1 MNPEKAMRSSVLTG
15 REARFLVAVPIYNE
29 QRYIPRVLA
38 HVLEYAN
45 DVLVIDDGSTD
56 NTPQL
61 LSKFPVEVI
70 RHAVNRGYGR
80 SLRDAFMFAACNGF
94 DWVITMDCDEQH
106 EPQAIPAFV
115 AAAQENTADIISGSR
130 YIATMDSETAPPED
144 RRRINVQITR
154 EINQRLGTTLT
165 DAFCGFKAHRVCA
178 MSRLNLTVDGYAF
191 PMQLWVQAVA
201 QGFRVTEIPVKLI
214 YKDLSRSFGGHLDD
228 PSVRLAHYRSVLHE
242 EIRRHAHLLP
252 PEHAPGA
259 ATVLGHTRGAP

>member
-1 MNPEKAMRSSVLTG
+1 MNPEKTMRSPVCTG
-15 REARFLVAVPIYNE
+15 REARFLIAIPIYNE

-38 HVLEYAN
+38 HVLEYAD

-56 NTPQL
+56 NTPSL

-80 SLRDAFMFAACNGF
+80 SLRDAFTFAACNDF

-106 EPQAIPAFV
+106 EPQAIPSFM

-130 YIATMDSETAPPED
+130 YLATMDSETAPPED
-144 RRRINVQITR
+144 RRRINLQITR
-154 EINQRLGTTLT
+154 EINERLGTNLT

-178 MSRLNLTVDGYAF
+178 MSRLSLTEDGYAF

-201 QGFRVTEIPVKLI
+201 QGFRISEIPVKLI

-242 EIRRHAHLLP
+242 EIRRNAHMLP
-252 PEHAPGA
+252 PEHARTSTTLPGQ
-259 ATVLGHTRGAP
+259 TRVVP